1 MLKLLCVQIQFSQ
14 PIQSCFIDEQTMAYG
29 DHSCS
34 KFIIVVSWH
43 SIYRK
48 SLNVDPGIF
57 YFFFNFLLYHTGCL
71 QWQRLGL
78 VGEKRM
84 LIWQNTGNIP

>member
-48 SLNVDPGIF
+48 SLNVDLGIF
-57 YFFFNFLLYHTGCL
+57 YFF
-71 QWQRLGL
+71 
-78 VGEKRM
+78 
-84 LIWQNTGNIP
+84 LISYFTTLAAYNGRD